1 MLNFISV
8 SFWTAYIIST
18 FRVRVGVR
26 VGVGCRVRVKVLV
39 RVMVRVE
46 LYFGTSNLFD
56 RWHHN

>member
-1 MLNFISV
+1 M

-26 VGVGCRVRVKVLV
+26 VGVGFRVRVKVLV

-46 LYFGTSNLFD
+46 HYFGTSNLLSK
-56 RWHHN
+56 